1 MNKTKSNILMA
12 AIEVVSKK
20 GYHPA
25 TMDEIAKEANVA
37 KGTLYYYF
45 ESKESIFNDMIDSG
59 ISMIRE
65 EILEKI
71 KVTEDSMQ
79 QLRIITRAILTLVF
93 ERRNLF
99 KIIISQLW
107 GEDIRQIELR
117 KKMNEVMDFIEAYII
132 NCVED
137 GYFEAANTRLKAFNY
152 FGAMMTTAVYYLN
165 LEEPIDHASETM
177 IEEILSQL

>member
-1 MNKTKSNILMA
+1 MNKTKSNILLA

-45 ESKESIFNDMIDSG
+45 DSKEAIFNDMIDSG
-59 ISMIRE
+59 LSMIKD

-71 KVTEDSMQ
+71 KETNDSLQ
-79 QLRIITRAILTLVF
+79 QLSIVTRVIMTLVF

-107 GEDIRQIELR
+107 GDDMRQIVLR
-117 KKMNEVMDFIEAYII
+117 KKMDDVMGFIEVYIV
-132 NCVED
+132 NCVKD
-137 GYFEAANTRLKAFNY
+137 GHFKAVNTRLKAFNY
-152 FGAMMTTAVYYLN
+152 FGDMMTTAVYYLT
-165 LEEPIDHASETM
+165 LPTPIEGVTDAM
-177 IEEILSQL
+177 IAEIMDQL